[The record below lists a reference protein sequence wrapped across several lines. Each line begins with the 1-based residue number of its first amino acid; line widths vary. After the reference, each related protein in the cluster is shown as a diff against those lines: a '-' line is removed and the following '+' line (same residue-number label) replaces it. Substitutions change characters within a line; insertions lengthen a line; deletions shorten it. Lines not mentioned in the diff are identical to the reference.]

1 MDILNKTKLEK
12 LMMIE
17 KPHSVSIY
25 LPTHRAGVE
34 TQQDPIQL
42 KNLLKEAEKNLSAH
56 GLGPREI
63 QKILEPADKLLKDS
77 RFWQHQ
83 SDGLV
88 IFLASSRMY
97 AYRLPLDFEK
107 MVIVD
112 DHFYMKP
119 LLPLFT
125 GDGHFYILALSQNHL
140 RLLNC
145 TRYSISEIDI
155 TQVIGTMEVEMSFE
169 DRQVNL
175 QSHASGSAGEKSGN
189 NQVTFHG
196 QDGGSNE
203 DAKKDLLR
211 YFHLVDDGVMEFL
224 QEERMPLVL
233 AGVEY
238 LLPIYKEANT
248 YPNLIDTVIPG
259 NPDLLSA
266 EKLQEKAWEIVGPLF
281 QSTQEE
287 AIAEYKQLAGQDSKR
302 IANTLETII
311 PAAYQG
317 QIETIFVTADVQQS
331 GIYHPETNKVEIHE
345 QPESGD
351 EYLLDQASV
360 HTYLKGGKVYVMEE
374 GNIPGGTKAA
384 AVLRY

>member
-17 KPHSVSIY
+17 KTHSVSIY

-34 TQQDPIQL
+34 TQQDPLQL

-196 QDGGSNE
+196 QGGGSNE